1 MPTKT
6 NTVSSIVSRAWRA
19 TVDRPGASPPHRLSV
34 NSSLRKA
41 KITTTMKMPIGTV
54 LATVAMVFSAAAC
67 LTPRS
72 TSACTPH
79 SIRLPLAMAT
89 AVEPSPKAAMNCPSV
104 ALISI
109 RQARQARQQ
118 AIQ

>member
-1 MPTKT
+1 M
-6 NTVSSIVSRAWRA
+6 
-19 TVDRPGASPPHRLSV
+19 
-34 NSSLRKA
+34 
-41 KITTTMKMPIGTV
+41 TTTMKMPIGTV

-72 TSACTPH
+72 TSRCTPH
-79 SIRLPLAMAT
+79 SSRLALAMAT
-89 AVEPSPKAAMNCPSV
+89 GVEPSPKTSKNCPSV
-104 ALISI
+104 ALIST